1 MRGRLI
7 RFFVGMP
14 TFVWLVLFY
23 AIPMVVLLLLAF
35 KHADSNGDIGA
46 AWSLEEVRNLCNP
59 IYPKI
64 FIRTIWLAVT
74 STFICVVMAIP
85 ISYQLARM
93 RSTIRNIFLMLIVVP
108 FWTNFLI
115 RIYAWKV
122 VLHPEGFLKT
132 IFVTIGLCDPDTILL
147 YNSGA
152 VLTVMVYTYLP
163 FAVLPIYSAAEK
175 FDFAMLDAAKDL
187 GAGSFYAFRR
197 VFLPSIMSGVTV
209 AIMVVLIPALG
220 AYLIPDLVGGPS
232 SEMIGDKIAQSITT
246 KRNLPHASALS
257 ALLMMG
263 VFVPLLLA
271 IGVRKIFRRGRVDI
285 THAEPSALKGA
296 MK

>member
-1 MRGRLI
+1 MQNRRI
-7 RFFVGMP
+7 RFFVGLP
-14 TFVWLVLFY
+14 TFVWLLLFY
-23 AIPMVVLLLLAF
+23 AIPMVVMLLLAF
-35 KHADSNGDIGA
+35 RHADANGDIGA
-46 AWSLEEVRNLCNP
+46 TWSLQEIRNLCNP

-74 STFICVVMAIP
+74 ATFLCVVLAIP

-93 RSTIRNIFLMLIVVP
+93 RPGIRNLFLMLIVVP

-122 VLHPEGFLKT
+122 VLHPEGFLKS
-132 IFVTIGLCDPDTILL
+132 IFVAIGLCNPDAILL

-152 VLTVMVYTYLP
+152 ILTVMVYTYLP

-175 FDFAMLDAAKDL
+175 FDFSMLDAAKDL

-197 VFLPSIMSGVTV
+197 VFLPAIMSGVTV
-209 AIMVVLIPALG
+209 AIMVVFIPALG
-220 AYLIPDLVGGPS
+220 AYLIPDLVGGAS
-232 SEMIGDKIAQSITT
+232 SEMIGDKIAQSVTT

-257 ALLMMG
+257 ALLMVG
-263 VFVPLLLA
+263 VFAPLL
-271 IGVRKIFRRGRVDI
+271 IGMMIRKWRQRGRGEATVVNHDVM
-285 THAEPSALKGA
+285 KGA
-296 MK
+296 F

>member
-1 MRGRLI
+1 MRDRLV

-46 AWSLEEVRNLCNP
+46 AWSLQEVRNLCNP

-64 FIRTIWLAVT
+64 FFRTIWLAVT
-74 STFICVVMAIP
+74 STFLCVVLAVP

-93 RSTIRNIFLMLIVVP
+93 RPTARNIFLMLIVVP

-122 VLHPEGFLKT
+122 VLHPEGWIKT
-132 IFVTIGLCDPDTILL
+132 VLVALGACDPETTLL
-147 YNSGA
+147 YNSWA

-197 VFLPSIMSGVTV
+197 VFLPSIMSGVTA
-209 AIMVVLIPALG
+209 AIMIVFIPALG

-232 SEMIGDKIAQSITT
+232 SEMIGDKIAQSVTT

-257 ALLMMG
+257 ALLMIG
-263 VFVPLLLA
+263 VFAPLILA
-271 IGVRKIFRRGRVDI
+271 MLARKFFRRGRTDI
-285 THAEPSALKGA
+285 DHPNATELKGA

>member
-1 MRGRLI
+1 MQNRRV
-7 RFFVGMP
+7 RFFVGLP
-14 TFVWLVLFY
+14 TFVWLLLFY
-23 AIPMVVLLLLAF
+23 AIPMVVMLLLAF
-35 KHADSNGDIGA
+35 RHADANGDIGA
-46 AWSLEEVRNLCNP
+46 TWSLQEIRNLCNP

-74 STFICVVMAIP
+74 ATLLCVMFAIP

-93 RSTIRNIFLMLIVVP
+93 RPRIRNVFLMLIVVP

-122 VLHPEGFLKT
+122 VLHPDGFLKS
-132 IFVTIGLCDPDTILL
+132 IFVAIGLCDPDAILL

-175 FDFAMLDAAKDL
+175 FDFSMLDAAKDL

-197 VFLPSIMSGVTV
+197 VFLPAIMSGVTV
-209 AIMVVLIPALG
+209 AIMVVFIPALG
-220 AYLIPDLVGGPS
+220 AYLIPDLVGGAS
-232 SEMIGDKIAQSITT
+232 SEMIGDKIAQSVTT

-257 ALLMMG
+257 ALLMFG
-263 VFVPLLLA
+263 VFAPLL
-271 IGVRKIFRRGRVDI
+271 IGMLIRKWRQRAQGETMVTNRDVM
-285 THAEPSALKGA
+285 KGA
-296 MK
+296 F

>member
-1 MRGRLI
+1 MLNRWT
-7 RFFVGMP
+7 RFVVGLP
-14 TFVWLVLFY
+14 TFMWLLLFY
-23 AIPMVVLLLLAF
+23 AIPMVVMLLLAF
-35 KHADSNGDIGA
+35 RHADANGDIGA
-46 AWSLEEVRNLCNP
+46 TWSLQEIRNLCNP

-74 STFICVVMAIP
+74 STFLCVLLAIP

-93 RSTIRNIFLMLIVVP
+93 RPTIRNIFLMLIVVP

-122 VLHPEGFLKT
+122 VLHPDGFLKA
-132 IFVTIGLCDPDTILL
+132 IFVTFGLCGPDAILL
-147 YNSGA
+147 YNPWA

-163 FAVLPIYSAAEK
+163 FAVLPIYSSAEK

-187 GAGSFYAFRR
+187 GAGSFYGFRR

-209 AIMVVLIPALG
+209 AIMVVFIPALG
-220 AYLIPDLVGGPS
+220 AYLIPDLVGGAS
-232 SEMIGDKIAQSITT
+232 SEMIGDKIAQSVTT

-257 ALLMMG
+257 ALLMLG
-263 VFVPLLLA
+263 VFVPLLISML
-271 IGVRKIFRRGRVDI
+271 IRKWRQRYHDGEECIDKNV
-285 THAEPSALKGA
+285 LKGA
-296 MK
+296 LK

>member
-1 MRGRLI
+1 MPRRLM
-7 RFFVGMP
+7 RFFVGLP

-23 AIPMVVLLLLAF
+23 AIPMVVLLFLAF
-35 KHADSNGDIGA
+35 KQADSNGDIGA
-46 AWSLEEVRNLCNP
+46 AWSLQEVRNLMNP
-59 IYPKI
+59 VYPVI
-64 FIRTIWLAVT
+64 FWRTLWLAVT
-74 STFICVVMAIP
+74 ATAGCVLLAIP
-85 ISYQLARM
+85 LSYQLARM
-93 RSTIRNIFLMLIVVP
+93 RNPWRNIFLMLIIVP

-122 VLHPEGFLKT
+122 VLHPSGFLKT
-132 IFVTIGLCDPDTILL
+132 ILVALGICAEDTMLL
-147 YNSGA
+147 YNSWA
-152 VLTVMVYTYLP
+152 VLTVMIYTYIP

-197 VFLPSIMSGVTV
+197 VFLPSIMSGVSV
-209 AIMVVLIPALG
+209 AIMVVFIPALG

-246 KRNLPHASALS
+246 KRNLPHASALA

-263 VFVPLLLA
+263 VFLPLLGWML
-271 IGVRKIFRRGRVDI
+271 IRKLLKRGAPADSLLS
-285 THAEPSALKGA
+285 AEELKGGV
-296 MK
+296 K